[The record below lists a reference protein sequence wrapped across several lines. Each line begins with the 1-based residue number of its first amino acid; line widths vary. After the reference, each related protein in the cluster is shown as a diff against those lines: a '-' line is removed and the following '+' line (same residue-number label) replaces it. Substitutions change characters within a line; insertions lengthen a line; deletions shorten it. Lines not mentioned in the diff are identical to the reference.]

1 MIPIVE
7 FPEIVE
13 HYAPFFEGV
22 FSKEAFVQFKR
33 YISGLLVSEN
43 KTISGINQLF
53 INEVRAQSSLNR
65 LLIISP
71 FLLGELNQARLE
83 MLASVARTRMKST
96 RGVLG
101 LDDTLL
107 THYGQG

>member
-1 MIPIVE
+1 MVPIVK
-7 FPEIVE
+7 FPAIVE
-13 HYAPFFEGV
+13 HYAHFFKPV
-22 FSKEAFVQFKR
+22 FSEEAFVQFKR

-43 KTISGINQLF
+43 KTITGINQLF
-53 INEVRAQSSLNR
+53 VNEVRAQSSLNR

-71 FLLGELNQARLE
+71 FSLEGLNQARLE